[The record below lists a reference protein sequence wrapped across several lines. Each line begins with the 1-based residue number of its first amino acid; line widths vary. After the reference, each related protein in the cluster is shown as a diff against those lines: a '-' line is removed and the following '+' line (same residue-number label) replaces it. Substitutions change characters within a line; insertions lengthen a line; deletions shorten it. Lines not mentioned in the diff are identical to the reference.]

1 VAQSRSGATVGVP
14 SRLVAVLLLCST
26 ADCSRNARGRFL
38 SRLCNYSRRVV
49 AYYVSE
55 QQSRRRLSSR
65 LDALSQE
72 TRLVIKK
79 KKTGF
84 HSLLLL
90 RILS

>member
-14 SRLVAVLLLCST
+14 SRLVAVLLCST
-26 ADCSRNARGRFL
+26 ADCSRTARGRCL
-38 SRLCNYSRRVV
+38 SRLCDHSRRVV

-55 QQSRRRLSSR
+55 QQARRRLSSR